1 MRRQRRGQRG
11 RRTQAQVPGLAC
23 AAVGPQRAA
32 SDRGVCAEDPRAER
46 ELGAALL
53 PVQGAAVRVQA
64 RRQDAPRLPPHN
76 TTLVSGNIYVDSETT
91 STKTERMYC
100 FRLRQAL
107 RTRSCLLRI
116 FS

>member
-32 SDRGVCAEDPRAER
+32 RDRGVSAEDPRAER

-76 TTLVSGNIYVDSETT
+76 TTLVSGKIYVESETLIHLLSTASYKTDTT
-91 STKTERMYC
+91 STT
-100 FRLRQAL
+100 
-107 RTRSCLLRI
+107 TRY
-116 FS
+116 

>member
-76 TTLVSGNIYVDSETT
+76 TTLVSGNIYVDSESKTLIHLLSTTSYKTDTT
-91 STKTERMYC
+91 STT
-100 FRLRQAL
+100 
-107 RTRSCLLRI
+107 TRY
-116 FS
+116 